1 MVFSP
6 RAPTSVL
13 RSCSRIWCAVLDD
26 AGYCLLPLAADGMPS
41 GARRKGTPVLRVP
54 AGFCLG
60 CVLAATLNLV
70 AGEAS
75 LGLFFAEPS
84 GLGSPAVLVVAAS
97 SALAGTTLAQ
107 SFSMGVPLVATVF
120 SPALIF
126 VLFALF
132 GGVLVYARRRQGG
145 RGRPAGPS

>member
-1 MVFSP
+1 M
-6 RAPTSVL
+6 
-13 RSCSRIWCAVLDD
+13 
-26 AGYCLLPLAADGMPS
+26 
-41 GARRKGTPVLRVP
+41 LRVP

-75 LGLFFAEPS
+75 LGLLFAEPS
-84 GLGSPAVLVVAAS
+84 GPGSPTVLVVAAS
-97 SALAGTTLAQ
+97 SALVGTTLAQ
-107 SFSMGVPLVATVF
+107 SFSMDVPLPAAVF

-132 GGVLVYARRRQGG
+132 GGALVYARRRQGG